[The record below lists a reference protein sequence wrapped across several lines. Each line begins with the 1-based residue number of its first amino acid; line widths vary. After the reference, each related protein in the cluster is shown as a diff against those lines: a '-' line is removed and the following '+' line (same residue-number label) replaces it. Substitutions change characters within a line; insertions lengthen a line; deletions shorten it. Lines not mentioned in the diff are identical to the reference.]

1 MIIRA
6 TSRSRIHE
14 YDMCIGPRYGHYD
27 RLYMAHTHSTHKTN
41 EVHIVKRKMYPMESE
56 MNNSDKTLCNTSAT
70 AVFCPISIV
79 SIWIVRCFA
88 WRSCLLFLLLSFLCC
103 LFSSERLLL
112 SSISLLLFFCIV
124 FTSFCWCISSHH
136 SNCMVYYNFSI
147 AS

>member
-56 MNNSDKTLCNTSAT
+56 MNNSDKTLCILQQLLCFVRFRS
-70 AVFCPISIV
+70 PIR
-79 SIWIVRCFA
+79 IVRCFA
-88 WRSCLLFLLLSFLCC
+88 WRSWLLFLLLSFLCC